1 MVIRYLIIFFLVF
14 GGQYLSAREMKDCF
28 KDAPDNI
35 FPLLTHNNRLDM
47 LDFLD
52 SNMDAV
58 VKNVY
63 GESSQL
69 LVMRSN
75 YMKLRS
81 SSSLDMEM
89 MMLPYKNDTLLC
101 LVKTYYVPE
110 SESELLFFEAA
121 TWKPVQRENLIA
133 IPLLKDFLLCPAD
146 CSKEVW
152 NRAVARMDIPMLG
165 ASLDEKSLE
174 VRFKLRVDGGFTDK
188 QEELKPFLKDEI
200 VMKWNGRRFVRR

>member
-1 MVIRYLIIFFLVF
+1 MVIRYLIVVFLVF
-14 GGQYLSAREMKDCF
+14 CGQYSSAREMKDCF
-28 KDAPDNI
+28 KDAPDNV

-52 SNMDAV
+52 SKMDAV

-81 SSSLDMEM
+81 SSSLDMEV
-89 MMLPYKNDTLLC
+89 MMLPYKSDTLLC

-110 SESELLFFEAA
+110 PESELLFFESA
-121 TWKPVQRENLIA
+121 TWTPVQEKNLVSV
-133 IPLLKDFLLCPAD
+133 PTLKDFLLYPAD
-146 CSKEVW
+146 CSKEAW
-152 NRAVARMDIPMLG
+152 NRAVARMDMPMLG
-165 ASLDEKSLE
+165 VTMDEKDLE
-174 VRFKLRVDGGFTDK
+174 IHFKLRVDGGFTDNR
-188 QEELKPFLKDEI
+188 EELKPFLKDEI
-200 VMKWNGRRFVRR
+200 VMRWNGKRFVRQ